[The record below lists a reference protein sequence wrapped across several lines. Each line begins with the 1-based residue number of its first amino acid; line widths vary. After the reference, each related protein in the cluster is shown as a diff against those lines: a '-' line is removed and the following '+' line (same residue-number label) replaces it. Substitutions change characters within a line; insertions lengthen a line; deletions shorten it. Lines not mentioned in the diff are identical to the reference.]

1 MAMAPDRSLSLVHT
15 TDHYADD
22 EDDAYHSSH
31 HSADIEGR
39 SEGLEKKRD
48 RCHYMEYYFINLSL
62 YRIMFYSYMYNICN
76 KINSFLVKCNQVMI
90 RIIY

>member
-39 SEGLEKKRD
+39 SEGLEKKER
-48 RCHYMEYYFINLSL
+48 
-62 YRIMFYSYMYNICN
+62 
-76 KINSFLVKCNQVMI
+76 
-90 RIIY
+90 

>member
-1 MAMAPDRSLSLVHT
+1 MAPDRSLSLVHT

-39 SEGLEKKRD
+39 SEGLEKR
-48 RCHYMEYYFINLSL
+48 EIGVTIWS
-62 YRIMFYSYMYNICN
+62 
-76 KINSFLVKCNQVMI
+76 
-90 RIIY
+90 IIL